1 MKLAK
6 FTYTDIK
13 GKTKG
18 RTVLVTSEPSDK
30 LKGIDMSELEHDD
43 MVEFSN
49 EYAAIQK
56 TFHATLEALKAE
68 YDLKHNF
75 RQFFA
80 NKIEDMVAVEV

>member
-6 FTYTDIK
+6 FTYTDVK
-13 GKTKG
+13 GKITD

-30 LKGIDMSELEHDD
+30 LKGIDMSEVDHDD
-43 MVEFSN
+43 MFDFTTEYNAIQETF
-49 EYAAIQK
+49 YAAI
-56 TFHATLEALKAE
+56 EALKTE

-80 NKIEDMVAVEV
+80 NKIDGMVKVDF

>member
-6 FTYTDIK
+6 FTYTDVK
-13 GKTKG
+13 GKITD

-30 LKGIDMSELEHDD
+30 LKGIDMSEVAHDD
-43 MVEFSN
+43 MFDFTN
-49 EYAAIQK
+49 EYTALQQ
-56 TFHATLEALKAE
+56 TFHAAVEALKTE

-80 NKIEDMVAVEV
+80 NKIDGMTAVDL

>member
-1 MKLAK
+1 MKLVK
-6 FTYTDIK
+6 FTYTDVK

-30 LKGIDMSELEHDD
+30 LKGIDMSELEHDE
-43 MVEFSN
+43 VLEFSN
-49 EYAAIQK
+49 EYAAIQE
-56 TFHATLEALKAE
+56 TFYAALEALKDN

-80 NKIEDMVAVEV
+80 NKIESMTSIEV